1 MFLGNVWLFL
11 FGGEYMIVNGRKM
24 EIVGKSTLE
33 LLEFLDIDSSKVVV
47 EVDGKIINKEDYG
60 NLLKDSC
67 QLEIV
72 SLVGG
77 G

>member
-1 MFLGNVWLFL
+1 
-11 FGGEYMIVNGRKM
+11 MIVNGRKM